1 MGKSA
6 VTAKPSKRSLQEGQE
21 KLREIKHDSLSSEP
35 LQTQYN
41 TYGLLLAVACYCI
54 MGLHRYSGCRL

>member
-21 KLREIKHDSLSSEP
+21 KFRDSKHDSLSPEP
-35 LQTQYN
+35 LQTQYKA
-41 TYGLLLAVACYCI
+41 YGLLLAVACYCI
-54 MGLHRYSGCRL
+54 MGLHDYCGCRL